1 MPSSW
6 RGSILFI
13 NIVPVIYASVNM
25 AFWRPLKDLKN
36 QHDKTFLC
44 ISSGEQKNMVK
55 MSKELMKFS
64 VQNAQIKFTITQC
77 NEH

>member
-1 MPSSW
+1 M
-6 RGSILFI
+6 FI
-13 NIVPVIYASVNM
+13 NTVPVIYASVNV

-44 ISSGEQKNMVK
+44 ISSGELKTMVK
-55 MSKELMKFS
+55 MSIELMKFS
-64 VQNAQIKFTITQC
+64 VQNGQIKFTITQS